1 VAKKQSKIY
10 MSDQIKRVLNLVR
23 KTGDSVV
30 VLSED
35 GNTDPCVI
43 LPLDKYEEMTL
54 SSEVKDIKTPSKIEK
69 PIEPVVKE
77 QVLPEPEIRTL
88 KREEKVEEPPID
100 DISEPEADIETQFYL
115 EPVE

>member
-1 VAKKQSKIY
+1 

-23 KTGDSVV
+23 KTGDSVI

-43 LPLDKYEEMTL
+43 LSLDKYEEMT
-54 SSEVKDIKTPSKIEK
+54 SISEVKEIKVPAKIEK
-69 PIEPVVKE
+69 PAEPVVKE

-88 KREEKVEEPPID
+88 KREEKTGEPPID
-100 DISEPEADIETQFYL
+100 DISEPETDIETQFYL